1 MLHGLVQ
8 AGGTWN
14 DELNGL
20 MEGVGYTV
28 VAKDLAVY
36 AKNSWNQVDGGFRV
50 EHFVGI
56 DARKELDTST
66 KSVDAK
72 YGITGFG
79 EGRAC

>member
-1 MLHGLVQ
+1 MLHGLVR
-8 AGGTWN
+8 AGRTWN

-20 MEGVGYTV
+20 MEGVGYTAV
-28 VAKDLAVY
+28 VKDLVVY
-36 AKNSWNQVDGGFRV
+36 AKNSWNQVDRGFRV
-50 EHFVGI
+50 DDFVGI
-56 DARKELDTST
+56 DARKGLDTST

>member
-8 AGGTWN
+8 VGGTWN

-56 DARKELDTST
+56 DRSRNLKGSMRAST
-66 KSVDAK
+66 
-72 YGITGFG
+72 I
-79 EGRAC
+79 R

>member
-8 AGGTWN
+8 TGGTWN

-50 EHFVGI
+50 EHLVGI
-56 DARKELDTST
+56 DGSRNLKGSMRAST
-66 KSVDAK
+66 IRSP
-72 YGITGFG
+72 
-79 EGRAC
+79 